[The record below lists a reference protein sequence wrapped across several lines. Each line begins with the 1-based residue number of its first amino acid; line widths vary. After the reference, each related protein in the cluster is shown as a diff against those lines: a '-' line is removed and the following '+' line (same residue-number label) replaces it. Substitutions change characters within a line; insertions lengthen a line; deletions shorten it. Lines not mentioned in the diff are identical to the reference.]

1 MAGLEVLFTRKRV
14 KNINLRIRPSTGEV
28 CVSASPLVP
37 RRVVENFV
45 ASRSDWIAKA
55 QQRVQDRRDLAE
67 PELAVGSHVLFLGDR
82 YELCTGSISATGI
95 HQDKLIL
102 NIPQDAV
109 PERVDKALNDF
120 YRKELLIKLPTLAD
134 YWEQM
139 VGAKAS
145 EYKVR
150 RMKTR
155 WGSCNTHTHR
165 INLSLELIKYPL
177 ACIEYVLVHE
187 LTHLLEPSHNSRF
200 HRLVTEVMPDWKARK
215 AFLNKGV

>member
-14 KNINLRIRPSTGEV
+14 KNINLRIRPSTGEI

-45 ASRSDWIAKA
+45 ATRSDWIAKA
-55 QQRVQDRRDLAE
+55 QQRLQNRREQAE
-67 PELAVGSHVLFLGDR
+67 PVLAVGSQVLFLGDR
-82 YELCTGSISATGI
+82 YELCTGSIKSTGI
-95 HQDKLIL
+95 QEDKLVL
-102 NIPQDAV
+102 NIPKDAT
-109 PERVDKALNDF
+109 PERMEKALHDF
-120 YRKELLIKLPTLAD
+120 YRKELLIKLPTLAE
-134 YWEQM
+134 YWEQV

-155 WGSCNTHTHR
+155 WGSCNTQTHR

-177 ACIEYVLVHE
+177 ACVEYVLVHE

-200 HRLVTEVMPDWKARK
+200 HRLVAEVMPDWKERK